1 VKKVLILAL
10 LATSF
15 SIPNMSVSHADVCS
29 TIKLDGKYIST
40 YKGDWYGEKFAKRQ
54 YNYFGALLK
63 NPKCST
69 PLDSRASAQEM
80 VRAVLSACETKMP
93 EFMNGYGPKTSK
105 WLCAWAKTNKR
116 FAAK

>member
-1 VKKVLILAL
+1 
-10 LATSF
+10 
-15 SIPNMSVSHADVCS
+15 MSVSYADVCS
-29 TIKLDGKYIST
+29 TIKSDGKYIST

-80 VRAVLSACETKMP
+80 VRVVLSACETKMP